1 MRLCHDA
8 WHRAL
13 VARTTFW
20 FERSELHDVLGKAKQ
35 PLQRFVS
42 EIFEMSKHQA
52 ALALD
57 ADDHL
62 N

>member
-1 MRLCHDA
+1 MRLCRDA

-13 VARTTFW
+13 EARTTLW
-20 FERSELHDVLGKAKQ
+20 FERSELHDVLGKAQQ
-35 PLQRFVS
+35 PLQRFVA
-42 EIFEMSKHQA
+42 EVFEMPKHLA